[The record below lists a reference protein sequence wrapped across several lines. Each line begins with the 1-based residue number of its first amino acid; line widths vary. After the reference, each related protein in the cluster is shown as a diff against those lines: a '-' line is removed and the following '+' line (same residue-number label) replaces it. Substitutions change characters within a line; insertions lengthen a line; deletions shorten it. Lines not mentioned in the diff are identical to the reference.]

1 MFDHYVFGTQAV
13 VAEHIPAHRHGVLG
27 KLSAAD
33 VARLRAYLAERLRK

>member
-1 MFDHYVFGTQAV
+1 MFDHYVFGAQAV
-13 VAEHIPAHRHGVLG
+13 VTEHIPAHRHGLLG